1 MEKIKIILV
10 GDGGVGKTC
19 LISQY
24 ISNSFVLNHIMTT
37 GIDKQYKE
45 IEIKN
50 KKLKIEIWDTAGQ
63 EQYRSVNKLLMKNT
77 QIALV
82 VYDITNEKSFN
93 ELNYWINLVKDN
105 NKEKEIIFGI
115 AANKS
120 DLFENQIVSREKG
133 KKFADDNSYLFFET
147 SAMDYKS
154 IDNAF
159 NKLCEA
165 FVNKFLLNENE
176 KSENNENDNKN
187 KNINNKNDG
196 NEKEKEN
203 NVKYMNSVN
212 NQHNIV
218 LNHKD
223 HQKDVKVKGGCCL
236 KKKKKNEENEKIKKI
251 N

>member
-1 MEKIKIILV
+1 
-10 GDGGVGKTC
+10 
-19 LISQY
+19 
-24 ISNSFVLNHIMTT
+24 
-37 GIDKQYKE
+37 
-45 IEIKN
+45 
-50 KKLKIEIWDTAGQ
+50 
-63 EQYRSVNKLLMKNT
+63 
-77 QIALV
+77 
-82 VYDITNEKSFN
+82 
-93 ELNYWINLVKDN
+93 
-105 NKEKEIIFGI
+105 
-115 AANKS
+115 
-120 DLFENQIVSREKG
+120 
-133 KKFADDNSYLFFET
+133 
-147 SAMDYKS
+147 MDYKS

-203 NVKYMNSVN
+203 NVKYMNNVN
-212 NQHNIV
+212 NKDNIV

-223 HQKDVKVKGGCCL
+223 HQKNAKVKGGCCL